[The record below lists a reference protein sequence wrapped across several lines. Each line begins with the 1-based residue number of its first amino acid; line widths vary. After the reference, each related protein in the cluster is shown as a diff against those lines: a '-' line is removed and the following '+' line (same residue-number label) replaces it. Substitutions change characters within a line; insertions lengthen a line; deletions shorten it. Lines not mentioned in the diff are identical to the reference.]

1 MLWLNSDIR
10 IQGGLI
16 LWSRWI
22 NKGILCIRDIVQDNG
37 QFKQWE
43 DIDNMCLM
51 WIDWL
56 SLQKAI
62 PIIWKSLLR
71 DVEPAHDVPYL
82 FEKLSGLWKVT
93 RFVYDTL
100 IKDELYVLKYAY
112 TWREQSIDLDP
123 LLYLKAF
130 QNIYRCTNVT
140 KLRDFQ
146 YHLLLNKLVF
156 NKDFVSWG
164 WMDDELC
171 NFCGCN
177 TETFTHVYS
186 ECSIVCKIFK
196 DLKDVFHKN
205 GIEISIGIT
214 DIILNRFHENPMHVA
229 NLIGLVCKQYIY

>member
-1 MLWLNSDIR
+1 M
-10 IQGGLI
+10 
-16 LWSRWI
+16 
-22 NKGILCIRDIVQDNG
+22 
-37 QFKQWE
+37 
-43 DIDNMCLM
+43 
-51 WIDWL
+51 
-56 SLQKAI
+56 
-62 PIIWKSLLR
+62 
-71 DVEPAHDVPYL
+71 
-82 FEKLSGLWKVT
+82 
-93 RFVYDTL
+93 YDTL

-146 YHLLLNKLVF
+146 YRLLLNKLVF

-164 WMDDELC
+164 RMDDELC

-229 NLIGLVCKQYIY
+229 NLIGLVCKQYIYQCRCKNTSPSNARYTVENFFQRELFTAKIENKLSKFVLKWKDFKPELAKDNAHKEYIESYINRL